1 MALIRRTRLF
11 WRSLVPRCG
20 AVGRDGTSRADSSG
34 MQSFREAR
42 VVVRQEAA
50 YAAECR
56 CTDELMKQIGAR
68 YRRLARVLVI
78 DGSGFRWEGLGNSGT
93 RWMGLLRWG
102 HATGYATFL
111 RTGAPCDGA
120 ISTERG
126 ACRLD
131 IGAYFRG
138 RKGVDWH
145 WSGKAEER
153 VRAAFAARGET
164 EHFLDYVCERDWP
177 GGCQKARLEF
187 ANGTRIPLAEP
198 AGMLRW
204 FRESAPGWVR
214 LRLAQQTSLEFS
226 YSKPESLRRV
236 LPLTKCPI
244 EHIGDFRSREM
255 ALKCETFAN
264 MQPRRQL
271 QAALLPVLRRLEP
284 FDAVAGV
291 HLRTGYA
298 DWQYYNRD
306 SDFAGS
312 VPAADS
318 EARAGSGTG
327 GGWVA
332 HWAKLDGYLHD
343 CSAGE
348 QSGPCFNWEVPH
360 WHRPPT
366 TADARQCH
374 ILGTSPRFLLSGAD
388 APDGALSALLS
399 CAARLAEGAASLNA
413 RAPSARAA
421 PHGPASQPKWGL
433 LVLSDSPAFPSLARA
448 LPALGGRVVI
458 TDGAGQLGHSSYSRS
473 CRAGAGCTHGTDPGG
488 AWTRSLVDFYLAG
501 CVDAFAR
508 ALFTSFLWAAMR
520 RNLLCCGPGAY
531 VQWNAWYNLS
541 RSSRHRAMDDRGFMD
556 VLARTQPAPT

>member
-1 MALIRRTRLF
+1 
-11 WRSLVPRCG
+11 
-20 AVGRDGTSRADSSG
+20 
-34 MQSFREAR
+34 MQSFRQTR
-42 VVVRQEAA
+42 VIVRQEAA
-50 YAAECR
+50 YSAECG
-56 CTDELMKQIGAR
+56 CTDELMRRIGAR
-68 YRRLARVLVI
+68 HRRLARVLLI

-102 HATGYATFL
+102 HATGRATFL
-111 RTGAPCDGA
+111 RTGAPCDRTT
-120 ISTERG
+120 SREPG

-138 RKGVDWH
+138 RGGVNWH
-145 WSGKAEER
+145 WSSEAEAR
-153 VRAAFAARGET
+153 VRAALVARGET
-164 EHFLDYVCERDWP
+164 ELLIDYVCERDRP
-177 GGCQKARLEF
+177 GGCQKARLEL

-204 FRESAPGWVR
+204 FRESAPSWVR
-214 LRLAQQTSLEFS
+214 LRLAQQTSLELS
-226 YSKPESLRRV
+226 YSKPEALRRV
-236 LPLTKCPI
+236 LPLTQCPI
-244 EHIGDFRSREM
+244 AHARHFRTREL
-255 ALKCETFAN
+255 ALKCETFAY

-271 QAALLPVLRRLEP
+271 QAALLPILHRLEP

-312 VPAADS
+312 APAA
-318 EARAGSGTG
+318 EAGASGARDGGTSGAGP
-327 GGWVA
+327 GGWRA
-332 HWAKLDGYLHD
+332 HWEALDGYLHD

-366 TADARQCH
+366 TPDATQCQ
-374 ILGTSPRFLLSGAD
+374 LRGTSPRFLLSRPD
-388 APDGALSALLS
+388 APDGALAALLS
-399 CAARLAEGAASLNA
+399 CAARLAESAASLHA
-413 RAPSARAA
+413 PPSARAFFNGTA
-421 PHGPASQPKWGL
+421 GQPHWGL

-448 LPALGGRVVI
+448 LPALSGRVV
-458 TDGAGQLGHSSYSRS
+458 TTAGAGQLGHSSFSRS
-473 CRAGAGCTHGTDPGG
+473 CRAGAGCTHGPDPGG

-520 RNLLCCGPGAY
+520 RNLLCCSPGAY

-541 RSSRHRAMDDRGFMD
+541 RSSRHRAMDDRDFMS
-556 VLARTQPAPT
+556 VLARTQPEPA